1 VVAILIWWAVPATA
15 AVLAAVVMAIARRVR
30 EARGDVQALH
40 RYQRAREALAR
51 ASSDGVAARSRQE

>member
-1 VVAILIWWAVPATA
+1 MLAILIWWAVPAAA

-30 EARGDVQALH
+30 EARGDVETLA

-51 ASSDGVAARSRQE
+51 AASDGVAARSRRE